1 MDVGEGWNGTSNV
14 TEDIAVVYLTA
25 EGDGSVFMQ
34 AEDNDDCFLEVK
46 ACELHT
52 ACATYAVN
60 GFLAVRP
67 ATQAHRARRGQ
78 GPRAPGRHPQ
88 VLERMSEWVGIL
100 KRSGCWR
107 GLEYKLER
115 VGVDVVIG
123 YAIRNYCVL

>member
-1 MDVGEGWNGTSNV
+1 MCVGGCV
-14 TEDIAVVYLTA
+14 AD
-25 EGDGSVFMQ
+25 
-34 AEDNDDCFLEVK
+34 DNDDCFLEVK

-88 VLERMSEWVGIL
+88 VLEKDAGVGRNIEQEWM
-100 KRSGCWR
+100 
-107 GLEYKLER
+107 LER
-115 VGVDVVIG
+115 V
-123 YAIRNYCVL
+123 